1 MQLSSL
7 NLEATGVEFMGA
19 EFVFPIYL
27 HNMSSYCRQNSHN
40 HNTSTSYLNE
50 LSLLCGGFTVEILQ
64 VLTGSNYLER
74 GTDQPDCKVI
84 SLLLGG
90 EIRSTL

>member
-84 SLLLGG
+84 G